1 MQDCSEMH
9 LWSQS
14 DFQIFPQTS
23 FRYNLQSYLKTFL
36 LVTNLLL
43 IQKSIRI
50 IRLFNI
56 QAFKIAIVDFRNFS
70 FLMQIDL
77 VDLDILL
84 TL

>member
-1 MQDCSEMH
+1 MIAVLNLIKITTH
-9 LWSQS
+9 L
-14 DFQIFPQTS
+14 DHFNFDP
-23 FRYNLQSYLKTFL
+23 
-36 LVTNLLL
+36 
-43 IQKSIRI
+43 
-50 IRLFNI
+50 FNI

>member
-1 MQDCSEMH
+1 MH

-23 FRYNLQSYLKTFL
+23 FSYNLQSYLKIFL

-43 IQKSIRI
+43 IQKSICI
-50 IRLFNI
+50 IRFI